1 MGLEANGITAVL
13 AVVLG
18 LIFLFLL
25 LGSLWARIQRFREKL
40 RYVDMEMQRSSAH
53 DRPLWQSRRR
63 RLWLWLFFLARE

>member
-1 MGLEANGITAVL
+1 MSLEANEITAVL

-25 LGSLWARIQRFREKL
+25 MGALVARIQRFREKL
-40 RYVDMEMQRSSAH
+40 RYVNMELQRSTAH
-53 DRPLWQSRRR
+53 DRPIWQSRRR